1 MRQTLLLLLLTGTAA
16 AANKTPLEYVDL
28 LSPEVV
34 GQFGSRD
41 YDTKVKVDKEDR
53 FIGPTTLD
61 KGLFVGA
68 GLGMR
73 VVLRWDPGV
82 RISVEGSASWGH
94 LRNVD
99 GPFRHYST
107 VTRGGFL
114 SGIGYEHTFG
124 NRITLHTA
132 SIVGI
137 DIQELEATGSTFTQA
152 VVLPGAADAPSTA
165 KLRAIDLRLGQQ
177 VGVHIHL
184 VSMVALYA
192 DATFDYDGQYRIRAG
207 IALGTPGGT
216 ERKESS
222 GYRYGKW

>member
-1 MRQTLLLLLLTGTAA
+1 MRQTILLLLLTGSAA

-34 GQFGSRD
+34 GQFGGRD
-41 YDTKVKVDKEDR
+41 YDTKVKVDKENR
-53 FIGPTTLD
+53 FIGQTTLD
-61 KGLFVGA
+61 KGMFYGA
-68 GLGMR
+68 GFGLR

-82 RISVEGSASWGH
+82 RISVEGSAGWGH
-94 LRNVD
+94 LLNVE
-99 GPFRHYST
+99 GPFRHYAT

-114 SGIGYEHTFG
+114 SGVGYEHTFA

-132 SIVGI
+132 TLVGI
-137 DIQELEATGSTFTQA
+137 DVQELEATGSQFTQA
-152 VVLPGAADAPSTA
+152 VVLPGAADAPTPV
-165 KLRAIDLRLGQQ
+165 KLQAIDLRLGQQ

-184 VSMVALYA
+184 VAFIALFA

-207 IALGTPGGT
+207 IALGLPGGV

-222 GYRYGKW
+222 SHRYGRW